1 MKIEESVTSKS
12 LSSYED
18 ENDSVFMQCEM
29 IFDNRFEDPYINK
42 IREKR
47 TVNKSDDKFYN
58 DYERACQ
65 VLEKGIPAVKYNFSN
80 E

>member
-1 MKIEESVTSKS
+1 MTES

-18 ENDSVFMQCEM
+18 ENDSVFMQCDA
-29 IFDNRFEDPYINK
+29 IFENRFEDPYINK

-47 TVNKSDDKFYN
+47 TVRKSDEIAFYN
-58 DYERACQ
+58 DYERSCQ